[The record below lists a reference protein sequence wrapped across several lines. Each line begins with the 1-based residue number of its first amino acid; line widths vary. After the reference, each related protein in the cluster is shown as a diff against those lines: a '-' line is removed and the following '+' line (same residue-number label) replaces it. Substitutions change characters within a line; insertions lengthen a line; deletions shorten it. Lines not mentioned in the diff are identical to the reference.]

1 MSVQIYQRY
10 DLSSLLFIYY
20 LQYYY
25 HYNYYRKG
33 GLTQE
38 SRVYLK
44 IFNRADKSEN
54 FPLRGVHSCLKSR
67 ILRKCLPFEWPTIYD
82 LLFIDT
88 SVNFD
93 VCHRLFQRRVSVIL
107 LSTRCVS
114 MRPTTKSTPTASN
127 TTSRW
132 AAVVNRKGKRHT
144 VFLVNKKGTTDDRT
158 AIQSVGFV
166 NDRALDQSEHE

>member
-1 MSVQIYQRY
+1 MPNLHDSNFQNVTITWYRLSMLMVY
-10 DLSSLLFIYY
+10 PSHTLSTFLTPLNPLSGSLGFEIDLGFCVIGSLVWAFFDRCFHGEISDIGKTW
-20 LQYYY
+20 
-25 HYNYYRKG
+25 N
-33 GLTQE
+33 
-38 SRVYLK
+38 
-44 IFNRADKSEN
+44 
-54 FPLRGVHSCLKSR
+54 
-67 ILRKCLPFEWPTIYD
+67 

-114 MRPTTKSTPTASN
+114 MRPTTKCTPTASN

-132 AAVVNRKGKRHT
+132 AAVVKRTGKRHT
-144 VFLVNKKGTTDDRT
+144 VFLVNKKWTTDDRT

-166 NDRALDQSEHE
+166 NDRALDQSEHV